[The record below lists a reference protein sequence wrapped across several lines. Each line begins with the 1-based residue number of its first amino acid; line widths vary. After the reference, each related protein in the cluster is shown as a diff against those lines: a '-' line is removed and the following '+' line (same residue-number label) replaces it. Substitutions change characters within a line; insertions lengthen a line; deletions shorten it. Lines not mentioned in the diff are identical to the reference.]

1 MAKLNNTMFDGT
13 YVNIPSRSIFS
24 KYLDIADDVCKEL
37 IKLKSQE
44 KICPWNFSNDLAT
57 VIYNSD
63 KNEEKIIFR
72 SFSILT
78 NNFGEHHCEVI
89 IGHRYTGDKN
99 IWLEVVLPNLNFRK
113 KLYEGIDIFNKIPEL
128 INCVYDTVNSN
139 ISKLQLTTKNDWN
152 RWIVDYSDKVNQL
165 DKLARKYNMTIY
177 TDDYMFNGFDMHHI
191 NLVSLKDDGKP
202 YDDADICIKIMPE
215 LQIEFISVLA
225 EKFSKPKGKFNSYKD
240 MFSYLKIIT
249 KCIGEY
255 NKLIE
260 TKNKILCK
268 LIH

>member
-113 KLYEGIDIFNKIPEL
+113 KLYEGIDIFNKIP
-128 INCVYDTVNSN
+128 T
-139 ISKLQLTTKNDWN
+139 
-152 RWIVDYSDKVNQL
+152 
-165 DKLARKYNMTIY
+165 
-177 TDDYMFNGFDMHHI
+177 
-191 NLVSLKDDGKP
+191 P
-202 YDDADICIKIMPE
+202 P
-215 LQIEFISVLA
+215 
-225 EKFSKPKGKFNSYKD
+225 
-240 MFSYLKIIT
+240 
-249 KCIGEY
+249 
-255 NKLIE
+255 
-260 TKNKILCK
+260 
-268 LIH
+268 